1 MKRKTKKVLQ
11 GVVAGCFL
19 FLAACGQK
27 KEQEAT
33 ITNIVM
39 PTVTLAPTATQA
51 AEPTAEP
58 TVTVAPT
65 ATATPSATPEPT
77 ATATPTETP
86 TPEPTVTPS
95 PTATATPSPTP
106 TPTPVGMIAVNEET
120 FPDENFRQYVYEF
133 IDANQDWKLSIE
145 EQEGVI
151 RIKNRFTDYDKSA
164 GWNEAHADTAWW
176 DDPHTA
182 DMCWYLDEISD
193 LRGIEYFP
201 NLYELQLS
209 LNLTPEMRT
218 VVLNNPALEIF
229 DLSYKGMVESID
241 LTGCDSLRVCVIDCN
256 SEVKPSILLP
266 EPLVVTPLE
275 KEGYYGTVYSD
286 CVIGETAQK
295 LFFCDYSEEP
305 VKAEDLPNGDY
316 AIDWKDEKLES
327 MMRGIT
333 GVKDRDIM
341 LSDVYG
347 ITDLQLYGKEI
358 SDISALAELKNLI
371 ELNLVN
377 NNITDI
383 SALAELKNLRNLN
396 LAHNN
401 ISDISALA
409 GLEKLEYLRLDNN
422 HISDVSALRGLWR
435 LDSLQLGENEIV
447 DISALAELTNLTA
460 LDLSDNQISDVTGLA
475 GLLKLYSLGLD
486 GNPVEDVSVLEGL
499 KRLK

>member
-11 GVVAGCFL
+11 GVAAGCFL

-27 KEQEAT
+27 TEQEAA
-33 ITNIVM
+33 ITNTVT
-39 PTVTLAPTATQA
+39 PTVTLTPTVTQA
-51 AEPTAEP
+51 VEPTAEP
-58 TVTVAPT
+58 TVTVEAT
-65 ATATPSATPEPT
+65 ATATPTATPEPT
-77 ATATPTETP
+77 ATPS
-86 TPEPTVTPS
+86 PTVTPE
-95 PTATATPSPTP
+95 PTATPSPTTTP
-106 TPTPVGMIAVNEET
+106 SLTPTPVGMIALNEEN

-133 IDANQDWKLSIE
+133 IDANQDWKLSME

-176 DDPHTA
+176 DDPYTA

-209 LNLTPEMRT
+209 LKLAPET
-218 VVLNNPALEIF
+218 GKVVLNNPALEIF

-241 LTGCDSLRVCVIDCN
+241 LTGCESLRVCVIDCN

-266 EPLVVTPLE
+266 EPLKVTPLE

-305 VKAEDLPNGDY
+305 VKAEELPNGDY
-316 AIDWKDEKLES
+316 VIDWKDENLES

-358 SDISALAELKNLI
+358 SDISALAELKNLV

-401 ISDISALA
+401 ISDVSALA

-486 GNPVEDVSVLEGL
+486 GNPVEDVSALEGL

>member
-11 GVVAGCFL
+11 GVAAGCFL

-27 KEQEAT
+27 TEQEAA
-33 ITNIVM
+33 ITNTVT

-51 AEPTAEP
+51 VEPTAEP

-65 ATATPSATPEPT
+65 ATATPEPT
-77 ATATPTETP
+77 A
-86 TPEPTVTPS
+86 TPS
-95 PTATATPSPTP
+95 PTATPEPTP

-133 IDANQDWKLSIE
+133 VDADQDWKLSME
-145 EQEGVI
+145 ERESVI
-151 RIKNRFTDYDKSA
+151 RIQNDFTDYDKSA

-176 DDPHTA
+176 DDPYIA

-201 NLYELQLS
+201 NLYELQLR
-209 LNLTPEMRT
+209 LDLAPET
-218 VVLNNPALEIF
+218 GKVVLNNPSLEIF

-241 LTGCDSLRVCVIDCN
+241 LTGCESLRVCVIDCY
-256 SEVKPSILLP
+256 SEAKPSILLP

-305 VKAEDLPNGDY
+305 VKAEELPNGDY
-316 AIDWKDEKLES
+316 VIDWKDEKLES

-347 ITDLQLYGKEI
+347 ITDLQLYGEEI
-358 SDISALAELKNLI
+358 SDISALAELKNLV

-401 ISDISALA
+401 ISDVSALA

-460 LDLSDNQISDVTGLA
+460 LDLSDNQISDVTPLA

-486 GNPVEDVSVLEGL
+486 GNPVEDVSALEGL